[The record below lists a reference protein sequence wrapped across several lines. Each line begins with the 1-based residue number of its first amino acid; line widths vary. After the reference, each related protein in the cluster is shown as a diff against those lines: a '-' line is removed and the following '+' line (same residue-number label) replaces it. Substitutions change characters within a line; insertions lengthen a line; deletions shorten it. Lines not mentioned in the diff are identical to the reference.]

1 MLGCPEKIGTFA
13 AAFVFATALAGCGG
27 MGAMGGSHVDC
38 NVVKLQ
44 SEAGR
49 SPGEIASALGI
60 SEAEVQSCHAPG
72 PEALEQGGG
81 AGGPP
86 AGKASEY
93 GLPEGMEGGGG
104 ASGGGAGGEQ
114 GAGGGAGAAGGE
126 QGGAGA
132 SGGGQSQ

>member
-13 AAFVFATALAGCGG
+13 AALVLATTLAGCGAAG
-27 MGAMGGSHVDC
+27 SVGGSHIDC

-49 SPGEIASALGI
+49 SPVEIASALGI
-60 SEAEVQSCHAPG
+60 SEADVQSCHAPG

-93 GLPEGMEGGGG
+93 GLPEGMEG
-104 ASGGGAGGEQ
+104 A
-114 GAGGGAGAAGGE
+114 GGAGAGGAAGGGE
-126 QGGAGA
+126 QGGGGGGG
-132 SGGGQSQ
+132 SQGGQSQ

>member
-1 MLGCPEKIGTFA
+1 MLGCPKKIGTFA
-13 AAFVFATALAGCGG
+13 AAFITAATLAGCGAAG
-27 MGAMGGSHVDC
+27 SMGGSHIDC

-49 SPGEIASALGI
+49 SAGEIASALGV
-60 SEAEVQSCHAPG
+60 SEADVQSCHAPG

-93 GLPEGMEGGGG
+93 GLPEGMEG
-104 ASGGGAGGEQ
+104 A
-114 GAGGGAGAAGGE
+114 GAGGGGGGGSAGGE
-126 QGGAGA
+126 QGGGGGGGGE
-132 SGGGQSQ
+132 SGQGGQSQ